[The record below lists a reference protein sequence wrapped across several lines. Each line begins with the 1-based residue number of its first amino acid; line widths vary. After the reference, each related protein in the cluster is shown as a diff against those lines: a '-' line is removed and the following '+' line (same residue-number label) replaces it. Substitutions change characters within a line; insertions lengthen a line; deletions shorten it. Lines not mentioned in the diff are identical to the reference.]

1 MCGIVAV
8 VRRKATRTP
17 PSANDILA
25 LLQPVPGLLDGAV
38 FDDRL
43 AQQLG
48 RAADALDDANALLSG
63 VPGVHALLF
72 SPDLRA
78 AVHAHCLDVRSAL
91 NRLDAELDSGR
102 VELDAGELE

>member
-17 PSANDILA
+17 PSPDDILQ
-25 LLQPVPGLLDGAV
+25 LLQPIPGLLASDI
-38 FDDRL
+38 FDERL
-43 AQQLG
+43 AERLTS
-48 RAADALDDANALLSG
+48 AAQALSDANVLLSG

-78 AVHAHCLDVRSAL
+78 AVAAHCADVGAAL
-91 NRLDAELDSGR
+91 TKIDAELDSGR
-102 VELDAGELE
+102 VT